1 MANEKLYLRWT
12 DFESNISGALR
23 ELREDQG
30 FYDVT
35 LACDEDQI
43 QAHKV
48 ILFWLQLSQINSQM
62 FEMFLI
68 AIPEFQAQVIIAA
81 CSPFFRT
88 VLQRNPHSHPL
99 LYLKGVH
106 CARCTALCTFLLQ
119 LANTCNILTTG
130 HCSHQVSS
138 LAPSRWSSTSCTT
151 AR

>member
-1 MANEKLYLRWT
+1 MMANEKLCLRWA

-23 ELREDQG
+23 ELREDEG

-48 ILFWLQLSQINSQM
+48 ILFWLNFFKPTPISKK
-62 FEMFLI
+62 EFLI
-68 AIPEFQAQVIIAA
+68 ANLEFQAQVIISA

-88 VLQRNPHSHPL
+88 VLQRNPHTHPL

-106 CARCTALCTFLLQ
+106 CALCTFLLH
-119 LANTCNILTTG
+119 LPNT
-130 HCSHQVSS
+130 
-138 LAPSRWSSTSCTT
+138 
-151 AR
+151 

>member
-1 MANEKLYLRWT
+1 MMANEKLCLRWT

-48 ILFWLQLSQINSQM
+48 ILFWLQLSQIHSQM

-88 VLQRNPHSHPL
+88 VLQRNPHAHPL

-106 CARCTALCTFLLQ
+106 CAMCILHFSIYILLTLAIFLLQ
-119 LANTCNILTTG
+119 NIVPTRCQAQQPQAGPRL
-130 HCSHQVSS
+130 HVQ
-138 LAPSRWSSTSCTT
+138 R
-151 AR
+151 

>member
-1 MANEKLYLRWT
+1 MMTNEKLCLRWT

-23 ELREDQG
+23 DLREDQG

-48 ILFWLQLSQINSQM
+48 ILFWLNLKPPPISQM
-62 FEMFLI
+62 LFI
-68 AIPEFQAQVIIAA
+68 ANLDFQAQVIIAA

-88 VLQRNPHSHPL
+88 VLQRNPHTHPL

-106 CARCTALCTFLLQ
+106 
-119 LANTCNILTTG
+119 
-130 HCSHQVSS
+130 
-138 LAPSRWSSTSCTT
+138 
-151 AR
+151 

>member
-1 MANEKLYLRWT
+1 MMANEKLCLRWT

-48 ILFWLQLSQINSQM
+48 ILFWLQLSQIHSQM

-88 VLQRNPHSHPL
+88 VLQRNPHTHPL
-99 LYLKGVH
+99 LYLKGVQ
-106 CARCTALCTFLLQ
+106 CALCTFLLH
-119 LANTCNILTTG
+119 LVKT
-130 HCSHQVSS
+130 
-138 LAPSRWSSTSCTT
+138 
-151 AR
+151 

>member
-1 MANEKLYLRWT
+1 MMANEKLCLRWT

-48 ILFWLQLSQINSQM
+48 ILFWLQLSQIHSQM
-62 FEMFLI
+62 FEMFFI
-68 AIPEFQAQVIIAA
+68 VIPELQAQVIISA

-88 VLQRNPHSHPL
+88 VLQRNPHAHPL
-99 LYLKGVH
+99 LYFKGVSVH
-106 CARCTALCTFLLQ
+106 CGMCTVECALCDVPCAICTVQCALYTF
-119 LANTCNILTTG
+119 
-130 HCSHQVSS
+130 S
-138 LAPSRWSSTSCTT
+138 
-151 AR
+151 

>member
-1 MANEKLYLRWT
+1 MMANEKLCLRWT

-48 ILFWLQLSQINSQM
+48 ILFWLQLSQIHSLM
-62 FEMFLI
+62 FEMFFT
-68 AIPEFQAQVIIAA
+68 ANPQFQSQVIIAA

-106 CARCTALCTFLLQ
+106 CALFYCILQ
-119 LANTCNILTTG
+119 TLETTG
-130 HCSHQVSS
+130 HYSHQVSS
-138 LAPSRWSSTSCTT
+138 SATSSRSSTSCTT